1 MLKRTTSLV
10 LTALLALLLAS
21 FAAARVTFSATDF
34 AVGEFRNAGDVL
46 NELCVTDSSFWC
58 ERQQDTLTRITT
70 KSMDIFFTEAGEV
83 AAIYVKQQRGQ
94 SLNNYTLDA
103 AQNLIPPTSSI
114 PGGAI
119 LFDEAY
125 QKPQDVTAS
134 WDQISDTELV
144 GTFTYRLGQFSVD
157 KEIIV
162 SSISNTFD
170 VSVNLTRNSMS
181 VAAADTDTPD
191 TDVAETGTAEA
202 GTADTVTA
210 EADASA
216 EASSESVASQD
227 VASQDVADSE
237 IVEPAIVRYAFPGIA
252 RQEDPT
258 VKVGQATSFAL
269 NPISQPIDAPS
280 YITLQSNSRSSG
292 QAIILRP
299 ASEASDYTATY
310 LPPRAIAIGKPLA
323 DNVTLNVQAY
333 TGPNELVRYHQ
344 EGYKD
349 LPGLFNPNILG
360 RLSLGII
367 FVLETIQGFVGS
379 WGLSIILLTLFF
391 RMIIWPLMATQ
402 TKSMVG
408 MQKIQPKI
416 QELQKK
422 YKDNKEKLTQETMK
436 LYKEAGV
443 NPMGGCLPMVL
454 QMPLFIILWR
464 VFMNFEFN
472 QGFLWIPDLGQP
484 DPFYIVPV
492 LYLAVMFGQSFMSA
506 KGNKDTLRQQLMI
519 NGIFIFF
526 IINFPSGVALY
537 LVTSMLV
544 QVGQQYV
551 IQRNVNARPVTT

>member
-1 MLKRTTSLV
+1 MKRTTSLI
-10 LTALLALLLAS
+10 LTALLALLLIP

-34 AVGEFRNAGDVL
+34 AVSDFRNAGDVL

-103 AQNLIPPTSSI
+103 AQNLIPPSSRI

-119 LFDEAY
+119 LLDETY
-125 QKPQDVTAS
+125 QKPQDVSGS
-134 WDQISDTELV
+134 WDQISDTELI
-144 GTFTYRLGQFSVD
+144 GTFTYRLGAFTVD

-162 SSISNTFD
+162 SGISNTFD
-170 VSVNLTRNSMS
+170 VNINLARDPMS
-181 VAAADTDTPD
+181 IATADPADAAAEADT
-191 TDVAETGTAEA
+191 ETGTADVATED
-202 GTADTVTA
+202 G
-210 EADASA
+210 S
-216 EASSESVASQD
+216 EASSETAVVAEV
-227 VASQDVADSE
+227 VAAE
-237 IVEPAIVRYAFPGIA
+237 RVRFAFPGIA

-258 VKVGQATSFAL
+258 VKVGQADSFAL

-280 YITLQSNSRSSG
+280 YITLQSNNRNSG

-299 ASEASDYTATY
+299 AMNPSEYTATY
-310 LPPRAIAIGKPLA
+310 LPPRAVAIGKPLA
-323 DNVTLNVQAY
+323 DNVTLNVEAY

-367 FVLETIQGFVGS
+367 FVLETIQSVVGS

-391 RMIIWPLMATQ
+391 RLMIWPLMATQ

-436 LYKEAGV
+436 LYQEAGV
-443 NPMGGCLPMVL
+443 NPMGGCLPLLL

-492 LYLAVMFGQSFMSA
+492 LYLAIMFGQSFMSA

-544 QVGQQYV
+544 QVGQQYL
-551 IQRNVNARPVTT
+551 IQRNVNAQPATT

>member
-1 MLKRTTSLV
+1 MLKRTTSLI
-10 LTALLALLLAS
+10 LTALLALLLIP

-34 AVGEFRNAGDVL
+34 AVSDFRNAGDVL

-103 AQNLIPPTSSI
+103 AQNLIPPSSHI

-119 LFDEAY
+119 LFDETY
-125 QKPQDVTAS
+125 QKPQDVSGS
-134 WDQISDTELV
+134 WDQISGTELV
-144 GTFTYRLGQFSVD
+144 GTFTYRLGAFTVD

-162 SSISNTFD
+162 SGISNIFD
-170 VSVNLTRNSMS
+170 VSVNLTRDPMS
-181 VAAADTDTPD
+181 TATADADPTETDPTETDQTETDSTEAAAEDI
-191 TDVAETGTAEA
+191 
-202 GTADTVTA
+202 
-210 EADASA
+210 S
-216 EASSESVASQD
+216 EASDAT
-227 VASQDVADSE
+227 E
-237 IVEPAIVRYAFPGIA
+237 IVDAELVRFAFPGIA

-258 VKVGQATSFAL
+258 VKVGQADSFAL

-280 YITLQSNSRSSG
+280 YITLQSNNRSSG

-299 ASEASDYTATY
+299 PMNQSDYTATY
-310 LPPRAIAIGKPLA
+310 LPPRVVAIGKPLA
-323 DNVTLNVQAY
+323 DNVTLNVEAY

-367 FVLETIQGFVGS
+367 FVLETIQSVVGS

-391 RMIIWPLMATQ
+391 RLMIWPLMATQ

-436 LYKEAGV
+436 LYQEAGV
-443 NPMGGCLPMVL
+443 NPMGGCLPLVL

-551 IQRNVNARPVTT
+551 IQRNVNARPATT

>member
-1 MLKRTTSLV
+1 MLKRTTLLV
-10 LTALLALLLAS
+10 LTALMTLLLTS

-34 AVGEFRNAGDVL
+34 AVSDFRNAGDVL

-58 ERQQDTLTRITT
+58 ERQQDTLTLITT

-103 AQNLIPPTSSI
+103 AQNLIPPASSM

-125 QKPQDVTAS
+125 QKPQDVSGS

-144 GTFTYRLGQFSVD
+144 GTFSYRLGQFTVD
-157 KEIIV
+157 KEVIV
-162 SSISNTFD
+162 SGISNTFD
-170 VSVNLTRNSMS
+170 VSVNLTRDPMGAE
-181 VAAADTDTPD
+181 VADSDA
-191 TDVAETGTAEA
+191 
-202 GTADTVTA
+202 A
-210 EADASA
+210 EADTAASDTA
-216 EASSESVASQD
+216 ASEESTTEEASGQEVNAQEVTSEDIA
-227 VASQDVADSE
+227 E
-237 IVEPAIVRYAFPGIA
+237 IVDPELVRYAFPGIA

-258 VKVGQATSFAL
+258 VKIGQADSFAA
-269 NPISQPIDAPS
+269 NPISQPVAAPT
-280 YITLQSNSRSSG
+280 YITLQSNNRNSG

-299 ASEASDYTATY
+299 AGDAGDYTATY
-310 LPPRAIAIGKPLA
+310 LPPRVIAIGQPFA
-323 DNVTLNVQAY
+323 ENMTLNIEAY

-367 FVLETIQGFVGS
+367 FVLEAIQSVVGS

-391 RMIIWPLMATQ
+391 RLMIWPLMATQ

-436 LYKEAGV
+436 LYQEAGV
-443 NPMGGCLPMVL
+443 NPMGGCLPLVL

-544 QVGQQYV
+544 QVGQQYL
-551 IQRNVNARPVTT
+551 IQRNVNAQPATT

>member
-1 MLKRTTSLV
+1 MKRTTLLV
-10 LTALLALLLAS
+10 LTALMTLLLTS

-34 AVGEFRNAGDVL
+34 AVSDFRNAGDVL

-58 ERQQDTLTRITT
+58 ERQQDTLTLITT

-103 AQNLIPPTSSI
+103 AQNLIPPAASM

-125 QKPQDVTAS
+125 QKPQDVSGS

-144 GTFTYRLGQFSVD
+144 GTFSYRLGQFTVD
-157 KEIIV
+157 KEVIV
-162 SSISNTFD
+162 SGISNTFD
-170 VSVNLTRNSMS
+170 VSVNLTRDPMGAE
-181 VAAADTDTPD
+181 VADSDA
-191 TDVAETGTAEA
+191 
-202 GTADTVTA
+202 A
-210 EADASA
+210 EADTAASDTA
-216 EASSESVASQD
+216 ASEESTTEEASGQEVNAQEVTSEDIA
-227 VASQDVADSE
+227 E
-237 IVEPAIVRYAFPGIA
+237 IVDPELVRYAFPGIA

-258 VKVGQATSFAL
+258 VKIGQADSFAA
-269 NPISQPIDAPS
+269 NPISQPVAAPT
-280 YITLQSNSRSSG
+280 YITLQSNNRNSG

-299 ASEASDYTATY
+299 AGDAGDYTATY
-310 LPPRAIAIGKPLA
+310 LPPRVIAIGQPFA
-323 DNVTLNVQAY
+323 ENMTLNIEAY

-367 FVLETIQGFVGS
+367 FVLEAIQSVVGS

-391 RMIIWPLMATQ
+391 RLMIWPLMATQ

-436 LYKEAGV
+436 LYQEAGV
-443 NPMGGCLPMVL
+443 NPMGGCLPLVL

-544 QVGQQYV
+544 QVGQQYL
-551 IQRNVNARPVTT
+551 IQRNVNAQPATT

>member
-1 MLKRTTSLV
+1 MLKRTTLLV
-10 LTALLALLLAS
+10 LTALMTLLLTS

-34 AVGEFRNAGDVL
+34 AVSDFRNAGDVL

-58 ERQQDTLTRITT
+58 ERQQDTLTLITT

-103 AQNLIPPTSSI
+103 AQNLIPPASSM

-125 QKPQDVTAS
+125 QKPQDVSGS

-144 GTFTYRLGQFSVD
+144 GTFSYRLGQFTVD
-157 KEIIV
+157 KEVIV
-162 SSISNTFD
+162 SGISNTFD
-170 VSVNLTRNSMS
+170 VSVNLTRDPMGAE
-181 VAAADTDTPD
+181 VADSDA
-191 TDVAETGTAEA
+191 
-202 GTADTVTA
+202 A
-210 EADASA
+210 EADTAASEESTTE
-216 EASSESVASQD
+216 EATGQEVTSEDIA
-227 VASQDVADSE
+227 E
-237 IVEPAIVRYAFPGIA
+237 IVDPELVRYAFPGIA

-258 VKVGQATSFAL
+258 VKIGQADSFAA
-269 NPISQPIDAPS
+269 NPISQPVAAPT
-280 YITLQSNSRSSG
+280 YITLQSNNRNSG

-299 ASEASDYTATY
+299 AGDAGDYTATY
-310 LPPRAIAIGKPLA
+310 LPPRAIAIGQPFA
-323 DNVTLNVQAY
+323 DNMTLNIEAY

-367 FVLETIQGFVGS
+367 FVLEAIQRFVGS

-391 RMIIWPLMATQ
+391 RLMIWPLMATQ

-436 LYKEAGV
+436 LYQEAGV
-443 NPMGGCLPMVL
+443 NPMGGCLPLVL

-544 QVGQQYV
+544 QVGQQYL
-551 IQRNVNARPVTT
+551 IQRNVNAQPATT

>member
-1 MLKRTTSLV
+1 MLKRTTSLI
-10 LTALLALLLAS
+10 LTALLALLLIP

-34 AVGEFRNAGDVL
+34 AVSDFRNVGDVL

-103 AQNLIPPTSSI
+103 AQNLIPPSSRI

-119 LFDEAY
+119 LFDETY
-125 QKPQDVTAS
+125 QKPQDVSGS
-134 WDQISDTELV
+134 WDQISGTELV
-144 GTFTYRLGQFSVD
+144 GTFTYRLGAFTVD

-162 SSISNTFD
+162 SGISNIFD
-170 VSVNLTRNSMS
+170 VSVNLTRDPMS
-181 VAAADTDTPD
+181 
-191 TDVAETGTAEA
+191 TA
-202 GTADTVTA
+202 TA
-210 EADASA
+210 EADPAETDPAETDPA
-216 EASSESVASQD
+216 EAAAEDASEASD
-227 VASQDVADSE
+227 ATE
-237 IVEPAIVRYAFPGIA
+237 IVDAELVRFAFPGIA

-258 VKVGQATSFAL
+258 VKVGQADSFAL

-280 YITLQSNSRSSG
+280 YITLQSNNRNSG

-299 ASEASDYTATY
+299 AMNQSEYTATY
-310 LPPRAIAIGKPLA
+310 LPPRVVAIGKPLA
-323 DNVTLNVQAY
+323 DNVTLNVEAY

-367 FVLETIQGFVGS
+367 FVLETIQSVVGS

-391 RMIIWPLMATQ
+391 RLMIWPLMATQ

-436 LYKEAGV
+436 LYQEAGV
-443 NPMGGCLPMVL
+443 NPMGGCLPLVL

-551 IQRNVNARPVTT
+551 IQRNVNARPATT

>member
-1 MLKRTTSLV
+1 MLKRTTLLV
-10 LTALLALLLAS
+10 LTALLTLLLGS

-34 AVGEFRNAGDVL
+34 AVSDFRNAGDVL

-58 ERQQDTLTRITT
+58 ERQQDTLTLITT

-103 AQNLIPPTSSI
+103 AQNLIPPAASI

-125 QKPQDVTAS
+125 QKPQDVSGS
-134 WDQISDTELV
+134 WNQISDTELV
-144 GTFTYRLGQFSVD
+144 GTFSYRLGQFTVD
-157 KEIIV
+157 KEVIV
-162 SSISNTFD
+162 SGISNTFD
-170 VSVNLTRNSMS
+170 VSVNLTRDPRGAE
-181 VAAADTDTPD
+181 VADA
-191 TDVAETGTAEA
+191 
-202 GTADTVTA
+202 A
-210 EADASA
+210 EADAA
-216 EASSESVASQD
+216 EIDTEASEESTSEESTSEEATTEEAIGQEATSDEATSED
-227 VASQDVADSE
+227 VAEMAGPE
-237 IVEPAIVRYAFPGIA
+237 LVRYAFPGIA

-258 VKVGQATSFAL
+258 VKIGQADSFAA
-269 NPISQPIDAPS
+269 NPISQPVAAPT
-280 YITLQSNSRSSG
+280 YITLQSNNRNSG
-292 QAIILRP
+292 QAIILRS
-299 ASEASDYTATY
+299 AGDAGDYTATY
-310 LPPRAIAIGKPLA
+310 LPPRAIAIGQPLA
-323 DNVTLNVQAY
+323 DNMTLNIEAY

-367 FVLETIQGFVGS
+367 FVLETIQRVVGS

-391 RMIIWPLMATQ
+391 RLMIWPLMATQ

-436 LYKEAGV
+436 LYQEAGV
-443 NPMGGCLPMVL
+443 NPMGGCLPLLL

-544 QVGQQYV
+544 QVGQQYL
-551 IQRNVNARPVTT
+551 IQRNVNARPATT

>member
-1 MLKRTTSLV
+1 M
-10 LTALLALLLAS
+10 
-21 FAAARVTFSATDF
+21 
-34 AVGEFRNAGDVL
+34 N
-46 NELCVTDSSFWC
+46 
-58 ERQQDTLTRITT
+58 
-70 KSMDIFFTEAGEV
+70 
-83 AAIYVKQQRGQ
+83 Q
-94 SLNNYTLDA
+94 S
-103 AQNLIPPTSSI
+103 
-114 PGGAI
+114 
-119 LFDEAY
+119 E
-125 QKPQDVTAS
+125 
-134 WDQISDTELV
+134 
-144 GTFTYRLGQFSVD
+144 
-157 KEIIV
+157 
-162 SSISNTFD
+162 
-170 VSVNLTRNSMS
+170 
-181 VAAADTDTPD
+181 
-191 TDVAETGTAEA
+191 
-202 GTADTVTA
+202 
-210 EADASA
+210 
-216 EASSESVASQD
+216 
-227 VASQDVADSE
+227 
-237 IVEPAIVRYAFPGIA
+237 
-252 RQEDPT
+252 
-258 VKVGQATSFAL
+258 
-269 NPISQPIDAPS
+269 
-280 YITLQSNSRSSG
+280 
-292 QAIILRP
+292 
-299 ASEASDYTATY
+299 YTATY
-310 LPPRAIAIGKPLA
+310 LPPRVVAIGKPLA
-323 DNVTLNVQAY
+323 DNVTLNVEAY

-367 FVLETIQGFVGS
+367 FVLETIQSVVGS

-391 RMIIWPLMATQ
+391 RLMIWPLMATQ

-436 LYKEAGV
+436 LYQEAGV
-443 NPMGGCLPMVL
+443 NPMGGCLPLVL

-551 IQRNVNARPVTT
+551 IQRNVNARPATT

>member
-1 MLKRTTSLV
+1 MLKRTTLLV
-10 LTALLALLLAS
+10 LTALMTLLLTS

-34 AVGEFRNAGDVL
+34 AVSDFRNAGDVL

-58 ERQQDTLTRITT
+58 ERQQDTLTLITT

-103 AQNLIPPTSSI
+103 AQNLIPPAASM

-125 QKPQDVTAS
+125 QKPQDVSGS

-144 GTFTYRLGQFSVD
+144 GTFSYRLGQFTVD
-157 KEIIV
+157 KEVIV
-162 SSISNTFD
+162 SGISNTFD
-170 VSVNLTRNSMS
+170 VSVNLTRDPMGAE
-181 VAAADTDTPD
+181 VADSDA
-191 TDVAETGTAEA
+191 
-202 GTADTVTA
+202 A
-210 EADASA
+210 EADTAASDTA
-216 EASSESVASQD
+216 ASEESTTEEASGQEVNAQEVTSEDIA
-227 VASQDVADSE
+227 E
-237 IVEPAIVRYAFPGIA
+237 IVDPELVRYAFPGIA

-258 VKVGQATSFAL
+258 VKIGQADSFAA
-269 NPISQPIDAPS
+269 NPISQPVAAPT
-280 YITLQSNSRSSG
+280 YITLQSNNRNSG

-299 ASEASDYTATY
+299 AGDAGDYTATY
-310 LPPRAIAIGKPLA
+310 LPPRVIAIGQPFA
-323 DNVTLNVQAY
+323 ENMTLNIEAY

-367 FVLETIQGFVGS
+367 FVLEAIQSVVGS

-391 RMIIWPLMATQ
+391 RLMIWPLMATQ

-436 LYKEAGV
+436 LYQEAGV
-443 NPMGGCLPMVL
+443 NPMGGCLPLVL

-544 QVGQQYV
+544 QVGQQYL
-551 IQRNVNARPVTT
+551 IQRNVNAQPATT

>member
-1 MLKRTTSLV
+1 MKRITSLV
-10 LTALLALLLAS
+10 LIALFALFVAS
-21 FAAARVTFSATDF
+21 LAAARVTFSATDF
-34 AVGEFRNAGDVL
+34 AVSEFRNVGDTL
-46 NELCVTDSSFWC
+46 NALCVTDSSFWC

-83 AAIYVKQQRGQ
+83 AAVYVKQQRGQ

-103 AQNLIPPTSSI
+103 AQNLVPPASTI

-125 QKPQDVTAS
+125 QKPQDVTSS
-134 WDQISDTELV
+134 WNQISDTELV
-144 GTFTYRLGQFSVD
+144 GTFTYQLGQFAVD
-157 KEIIV
+157 KEVIV
-162 SSISNTFD
+162 SAISNTFD
-170 VSVNLTRNSMS
+170 TSITLTRDT
-181 VAAADTDTPD
+181 VTDAAAETAADTDGVDVGDADVGDAD
-191 TDVAETGTAEA
+191 TTDNDVIDDTADDTAEI
-202 GTADTVTA
+202 TTTEV
-210 EADASA
+210 
-216 EASSESVASQD
+216 
-227 VASQDVADSE
+227 VAD
-237 IVEPAIVRYAFPGIA
+237 PAIIRYAFPGIA
-252 RQEDPT
+252 RQAEPT
-258 VKVGQATSFAL
+258 VKVGQASSFAL
-269 NPISQPIDAPS
+269 NPISQPVDAPS
-280 YITLQSNSRSSG
+280 YITLQSNNRNTG
-292 QAIILRP
+292 EAIILRP
-299 ASEASDYTATY
+299 MGEANDYTATF
-310 LPPRAIAIGKPLA
+310 LPPRAIAIGRPAA
-323 DNVTLNVQAY
+323 DSVTLNVQAY

-367 FVLETIQGFVGS
+367 FVLETIQSVVGS

-391 RMIIWPLMATQ
+391 RLMIWPLMATQ

-436 LYKEAGV
+436 LYQEAGV
-443 NPMGGCLPMVL
+443 NPMGGCLPLVL

-472 QGFLWIPDLGQP
+472 QGFLWIPDLGQA
-484 DPFYIVPV
+484 DPFYILPV

-544 QVGQQYV
+544 QVGQQYL
-551 IQRNVNARPVTT
+551 IQRNVSAKPATT